1 MYMRKNNNL
10 FLLTLIIVATAVIAI
25 SAFSAAAAMTGAAV
39 DGCRAVPVWS
49 ETANTQGDGAKN
61 SVNSSETTGIFDTAA
76 SDTIRISNIKSS
88 LSFFSAKEE
97 LSVPEIVERVKPSV
111 VGIASV
117 FSEDVKGTGT
127 GIIYSKDGLILTNC
141 HVVQESAHG
150 VITEASDITVVLSD
164 KSEFKAKIIGLD
176 AQTDLAVIKI
186 EPDGKKLTPAV
197 FGNSSKLREGDEAI
211 AIGNPLGFELYGSTT
226 RGIISALGRTIT
238 IGDNEMSLIQTD
250 AAINPGNSGGPLV
263 NCYGEVIGINS
274 SKIISVY
281 AEGIGF
287 AIPAN
292 AAAPVISDLIKYGY
306 VKGRPNIGITAENVD
321 LTAANFYDVP
331 QGVIVRSIVPGTSA
345 ALSELE
351 VGDII
356 IIIDGEKIRS
366 LSQLNK
372 IKRQYKPG
380 EIMEL
385 VVFKTDVCSVCTI
398 DIKLYEQVL

>member
-1 MYMRKNNNL
+1 MRKNNNL
-10 FLLTLIIVATAVIAI
+10 FLLKLLIVAAAIIAI
-25 SAFSAAAAMTGAAV
+25 TTFSAAAAVTNASV
-39 DGCRAVPVWS
+39 DGSRAVPVS
-49 ETANTQGDGAKN
+49 AELSGFSK
-61 SVNSSETTGIFDTAA
+61 
-76 SDTIRISNIKSS
+76 IKSS
-88 LSFFSAKEE
+88 LNFFSAKEE
-97 LSVPEIVERVKPSV
+97 LSVPEIVEKVKPSV

-117 FSEDVKGTGT
+117 FSENVKGSGT
-127 GIIYSKDGLILTNC
+127 GIIYSADGLILTNC
-141 HVVQESAHG
+141 HVVQEAANG
-150 VITEASDITVVLSD
+150 VITQAYDITVVLAD
-164 KSEFKAKIIGLD
+164 KSEFKARIIGLD
-176 AQTDLAVIKI
+176 AQTDLAVISIDPGK
-186 EPDGKKLTPAV
+186 KKLTPAD
-197 FGNSSKLREGDEAI
+197 FGNSGKLREGDEAI
-211 AIGNPLGFELYGSTT
+211 AIGNPLGFELYGTTT

-287 AIPAN
+287 AIPTN

-306 VKGRPNIGITAENVD
+306 VKGRPNIGITAENID

-345 ALSELE
+345 AASELK

-356 IIIDGEKIRS
+356 IMIDGEKIRS

-372 IKRQYKPG
+372 LKKQYKPG
-380 EIMEL
+380 ENIEL

-398 DIKLYEQVL
+398 DIKLTETAG

>member
-1 MYMRKNNNL
+1 MRRNNNL
-10 FLLTLIIVATAVIAI
+10 FLLKLLIVATAIIAI
-25 SAFSAAAAMTGAAV
+25 TAFSAAAAVTNASV
-39 DGCRAVPVWS
+39 DGSRAVPVS
-49 ETANTQGDGAKN
+49 AEMNGFSK
-61 SVNSSETTGIFDTAA
+61 
-76 SDTIRISNIKSS
+76 IKSS
-88 LSFFSAKEE
+88 LNFFSAKEE
-97 LSVPEIVERVKPSV
+97 LPVPEIVEKVKPSV

-117 FSEDVKGTGT
+117 FTEDVKGTGT
-127 GIIYSKDGLILTNC
+127 GIIYSEDGLILTNC
-141 HVVQESAHG
+141 HVVQEAAYG
-150 VITEASDITVVLSD
+150 VITEAYDITVVLSD
-164 KSEFKAKIIGLD
+164 KSEFKAEIVGLD

-186 EPDGKKLTPAV
+186 DPGKTKLKAAD

-287 AIPAN
+287 AIPVN
-292 AAAPVISDLIKYGY
+292 AAAPVIADLIKYGY

-321 LTAANFYDVP
+321 ITAANFYDVP

-345 ALSELE
+345 AASELK

-356 IIIDGEKIRS
+356 IMIDGEKIRS

-372 IKRQYKPG
+372 IKKSYKPND
-380 EIMEL
+380 IMEL
-385 VVFKTDVCSVCTI
+385 VVFKTDVCYVCTI
-398 DIKLYEQVL
+398 DIKLSEVIR

>member
-10 FLLTLIIVATAVIAI
+10 FLLKLLIAATAVIAI
-25 SAFSAAAAMTGAAV
+25 SAFSATAAMTNAAV
-39 DGCRAVPVWS
+39 DGCRAVPVWNDTAAIS
-49 ETANTQGDGAKN
+49 STSNNTAGDLTANTIKI
-61 SVNSSETTGIFDTAA
+61 T
-76 SDTIRISNIKSS
+76 NIKSS
-88 LSFFSAKEE
+88 RSFFSAKEE
-97 LSVPEIVERVKPSV
+97 LSVPDIVERVKPSV

-117 FSEDVKGTGT
+117 FAEDVKGTGT
-127 GIIYSKDGLILTNC
+127 GIIYSKEGLILTNC
-141 HVVQESAHG
+141 HVVLESG
-150 VITEASDITVVLSD
+150 DGSSVEASDITVVLSD
-164 KSEFKAKIIGLD
+164 KSEFKATIVGLD

-186 EPDGKKLTPAV
+186 NPGDKKLSPAV
-197 FGNSSKLREGDEAI
+197 FGNSGKLREGDEAI

-306 VKGRPNIGITAENVD
+306 VRGRPNIGITAENVD
-321 LTAANFYDVP
+321 LTAANFYDIP

-345 ALSELE
+345 ALSELR

-356 IIIDGEKIRS
+356 IMIDSEKIRS
-366 LSQLNK
+366 LSQLNR
-372 IKRQYKPG
+372 IKKQYKPG
-380 EIMEL
+380 DTMEL

-398 DIKLYEQVL
+398 DIKLYEVGS

>member
-10 FLLTLIIVATAVIAI
+10 FLLKLLIVATAVIAI
-25 SAFSAAAAMTGAAV
+25 AAFSAAAAMTSAGV
-39 DGCRAVPVWS
+39 DGSRTVPVIN
-49 ETANTQGDGAKN
+49 ETDGPDK
-61 SVNSSETTGIFDTAA
+61 
-76 SDTIRISNIKSS
+76 IRSS
-88 LSFFSAKEE
+88 LNFFSSKEE
-97 LSVPEIVERVKPSV
+97 LSVPDIVEKVKPSV

-117 FSEDVKGTGT
+117 FAEDIKGTGT

-141 HVVQESAHG
+141 HVVEDIAHG
-150 VITEASDITVVLSD
+150 VYTEAYDITVVMSD
-164 KSEFKAKIIGLD
+164 KSEFKATIVGLD
-176 AQTDLAVIKI
+176 PQTDLAVIKI
-186 EPDGKKLTPAV
+186 DPCDKKITPAV

-263 NCYGEVIGINS
+263 NSYGEVIGINS

-306 VKGRPNIGITAENVD
+306 VKGRPNIGITAENID
-321 LTAANFYDVP
+321 LAAANFYDVP

-345 ALSELE
+345 SASELE

-356 IIIDGEKIRS
+356 IMIDDEKIRS

-372 IKRQYKPG
+372 IKKQYKPG
-380 EIMEL
+380 DNMEL
-385 VVFKTDVCSVCTI
+385 VVFKTDVCSVCTVNI
-398 DIKLYEQVL
+398 ELSETGK

>member
-1 MYMRKNNNL
+1 MRKNNNL
-10 FLLTLIIVATAVIAI
+10 FLLKLLIVATAIIAI
-25 SAFSAAAAMTGAAV
+25 SAFSASAAMTSAV
-39 DGCRAVPVWS
+39 SDGSRAVPVIS
-49 ETANTQGDGAKN
+49 ENIK
-61 SVNSSETTGIFDTAA
+61 
-76 SDTIRISNIKSS
+76 ISNIKSS
-88 LSFFSAKEE
+88 LSFFSSKEE
-97 LSVPEIVERVKPSV
+97 MSVPDIVEQVKPSV

-127 GIIYSKDGLILTNC
+127 GIIYDKKGLILTNC
-141 HVVQESAHG
+141 HVVEDSAHG
-150 VITEASDITVVLSD
+150 IITQAQDITVVLSD
-164 KSEFKAKIIGLD
+164 KSEFKASIVGLD

-186 EPDGKKLTPAV
+186 DPAGKKLIPAV
-197 FGNSSKLREGDEAI
+197 FGNSEKLREGDEAI

-306 VKGRPNIGITAENVD
+306 VKGRPSIGITAESVD
-321 LTAANFYDVP
+321 LVAANFYDVP
-331 QGVIVRSIVPGTSA
+331 QGVIVRSVVPGSSA
-345 ALSELE
+345 SVSELK

-356 IIIDGEKIRS
+356 IMIDDEKIRS
-366 LSQLNK
+366 LSELNK
-372 IKRQYKPG
+372 VKKQYKPG
-380 EIMEL
+380 DVMEL
-385 VVFKTDVCSVCTI
+385 VIFKTDVCSVCTVE
-398 DIKLYEQVL
+398 IKLSETGK

>member
-1 MYMRKNNNL
+1 MRKNNNL
-10 FLLTLIIVATAVIAI
+10 FLLKLLIVATAVIAI
-25 SAFSAAAAMTGAAV
+25 SAFSAAAAMTSVSDGA
-39 DGCRAVPVWS
+39 RAVPVIA
-49 ETANTQGDGAKN
+49 ETAK
-61 SVNSSETTGIFDTAA
+61 
-76 SDTIRISNIKSS
+76 ISNMKSS

-97 LSVPEIVERVKPSV
+97 LSVPDIVELVKPSV

-127 GIIYSKDGLILTNC
+127 GIIYDKSGLILTNC
-141 HVVQESAHG
+141 HVVEESAHG
-150 VITEASDITVVLSD
+150 VITEASEITVVLSD
-164 KSEFKAKIIGLD
+164 KSEFKASIVGLD

-186 EPDGKKLTPAV
+186 DPAGKKLTPAS
-197 FGNSSKLREGDEAI
+197 FGNSAKLREGDEAV

-263 NCYGEVIGINS
+263 NSYGEVIGINS

-287 AIPAN
+287 AIPIN
-292 AAAPVISDLIKYGY
+292 GAAPVISDLIKYGY
-306 VKGRPNIGITAENVD
+306 VRGRPNIGITAENVD
-321 LTAANFYDVP
+321 RTAADFYDIP

-345 ALSELE
+345 SLSELE

-356 IIIDGEKIRS
+356 IMIDDEKIRS

-372 IKRQYKPG
+372 IKKQYKPG
-380 EIMEL
+380 DIMEL

-398 DIKLYEQVL
+398 DIKLTETGK

>member
-1 MYMRKNNNL
+1 MYMQKNNNL
-10 FLLTLIIVATAVIAI
+10 FLLKLLIVATAIIAI
-25 SAFSAAAAMTGAAV
+25 SAFSASAAMTSAV
-39 DGCRAVPVWS
+39 TDGCRATPVFA
-49 ETANTQGDGAKN
+49 EAAKI
-61 SVNSSETTGIFDTAA
+61 SST
-76 SDTIRISNIKSS
+76 KSS
-88 LSFFSAKEE
+88 LSFFSSKEV
-97 LSVPEIVERVKPSV
+97 LTVPDIVEQVKPSV

-127 GIIYSKDGLILTNC
+127 GIIYDKNGLILTNC
-141 HVVQESAHG
+141 HVVEDSAHG
-150 VITEASDITVVLSD
+150 IITEAQDITVVLSD
-164 KSEFKAKIIGLD
+164 KSEFKASIVGLD

-186 EPDGKKLTPAV
+186 DPDGKKLIPAV
-197 FGNSSKLREGDEAI
+197 FGNSEKLREGDEAV

-287 AIPAN
+287 AIPVN

-306 VKGRPNIGITAENVD
+306 VKGRPSIGITAENVD
-321 LTAANFYDVP
+321 LVAANFYDIP
-331 QGVIVRSIVPGTSA
+331 QGVIVRSVVPGSSA
-345 ALSELE
+345 SVSDLK

-356 IIIDGEKIRS
+356 IMIDDAKIRS
-366 LSQLNK
+366 LSELNK
-372 IKRQYKPG
+372 IKKQYKPG
-380 EIMEL
+380 DVMEL
-385 VVFKTDVCSVCTI
+385 VIFKTDVCSVCTI
-398 DIKLYEQVL
+398 EIKLSETGK